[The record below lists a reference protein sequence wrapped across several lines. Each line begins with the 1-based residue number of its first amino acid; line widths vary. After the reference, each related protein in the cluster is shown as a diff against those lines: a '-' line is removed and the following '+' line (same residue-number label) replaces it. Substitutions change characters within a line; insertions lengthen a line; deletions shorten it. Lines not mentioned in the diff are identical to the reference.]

1 MLTRSHDTGATAIS
15 FVLALLVFTQA
26 NQALK
31 LSFNPNTFVN
41 PVLGR
46 CVWFAAGALLAAT
59 GGFLF
64 LLVAL
69 EPAKLRGSKP
79 DNSLGET
86 IYGASYDQALVTS
99 DKYLREN
106 ERAKS
111 LSGSSRGALAGRRD
125 SRIDADRMSTRSNH
139 TARRSSVSR
148 NCDEEEYDRDDE
160 YVRRPRKAH
169 HRTSSKASRRAAREA
184 EAAQDEEEET
194 ETEEERETRR
204 HRKKSVRSRQSGR
217 ERRDADESED
227 AAGGY
232 VDFAGR
238 RA

>member
-1 MLTRSHDTGATAIS
+1 M
-15 FVLALLVFTQA
+15 FTQA

-31 LSFNPNTFVN
+31 LSFSPNTYVD

-46 CVWFAAGALLAAT
+46 CVWFAAGALLATT

-69 EPAKLRGSKP
+69 EPAKLRP
-79 DNSLGET
+79 NNDNSLGET
-86 IYGASYDQALVTS
+86 IYGASYDKALAVS
-99 DKYLREN
+99 DKYLREG
-106 ERAKS
+106 ERRKS
-111 LSGSSRGALAGRRD
+111 LDGSSHGALAGRRD
-125 SRIDADRMSTRSNH
+125 RSIDADRMSVGNRSSRSNH

-148 NCDEEEYDRDDE
+148 NRDEEEYDDDE
-160 YVRRPRKAH
+160 ERAERRSHRRK
-169 HRTSSKASRRAAREA
+169 SSKASRRAAREA
-184 EAAQDEEEET
+184 EEDDEEAEEEES
-194 ETEEERETRR
+194 RR
-204 HRKKSVRSRQSGR
+204 TRKKSVRSRQSTR
-217 ERRDADESED
+217 ERRDADDSED